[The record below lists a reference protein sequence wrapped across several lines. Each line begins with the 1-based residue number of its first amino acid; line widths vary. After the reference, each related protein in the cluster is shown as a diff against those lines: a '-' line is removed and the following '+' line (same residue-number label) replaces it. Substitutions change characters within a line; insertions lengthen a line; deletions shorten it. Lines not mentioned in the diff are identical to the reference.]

1 MNSDAH
7 FFIIT
12 NPDIR
17 IKTISLEN
25 FVSHFL
31 QKNTGI
37 VGPAILNPDGK
48 PEDSTR
54 EFPNFYS
61 LFSKLIGFQ
70 DTFNLP
76 QSVSSVDWIAGM
88 FMIIPKEVFKKVG
101 GFDSKRFFMYYEDVD
116 LCLRVKNLGYEIIYD
131 PTQSVTHDAQRASR
145 HNLRHMKWHITSMFR
160 FLSGI

>member
-1 MNSDAH
+1 MKSDAD

-17 IKTISLEN
+17 INTLSLDSLQ
-25 FVSHFL
+25 SHYIH
-31 QKNTGI
+31 KKTGI
-37 VGPAILNPDGK
+37 VGPAILNPDGQ
-48 PEDSTR
+48 PEDSAR
-54 EFPNFYS
+54 KFPNFYN
-61 LFSKLIGFQ
+61 LFLKLIGFQ

-76 QSVSSVDWIAGM
+76 KSVSSVDWIAGM
-88 FMIIPKEVFKKVG
+88 FMIIPKDVFRKVG

-116 LCLRVKNLGYEIIYD
+116 LCLRVKNLGYKIIYD